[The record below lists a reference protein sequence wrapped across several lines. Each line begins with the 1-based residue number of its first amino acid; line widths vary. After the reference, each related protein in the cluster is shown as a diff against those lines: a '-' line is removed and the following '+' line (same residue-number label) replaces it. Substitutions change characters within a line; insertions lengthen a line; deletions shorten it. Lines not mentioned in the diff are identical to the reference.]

1 MKVNCKIIL
10 INFNSPGI
18 LLELM
23 SEKNAVHREAHRE
36 IVELTWSLQAQRNG
50 LLGLNS
56 DPRNTGRTQGVY
68 VNVMDPWAP
77 GAGVKVDED
86 QLLPK
91 VGWWQENV
99 FKGQKV
105 SLMTAL

>member
-1 MKVNCKIIL
+1 MELNCKIIL

-23 SEKNAVHREAHRE
+23 SEKNAVHREAHGE
-36 IVELTWSLQAQRNG
+36 IAELAWGLQAQSNV

-68 VNVMDPWAP
+68 VNVMDP

-99 FKGQKV
+99 FKGHKV